1 MKETYKVKV
10 PKHIK
15 VGDPWYFKQYSG
27 SELERLTVDNDIP
40 SHLTEAR
47 VTLEAEPC
55 KEMPELTLLDM
66 TLYIAPKQTIDTYL
80 SGMMYP
86 SQEIKPKEIGVDTA
100 RYILAIGDKSQT
112 VYTGADGGW
121 GCYSEFKHKDG
132 NNKLFDAIILQVG
145 LSSDFDDMDSMR
157 KRLHEMF
164 ADVEQI
170 ENFEVPDEDES
181 EDESM
186 NIGGMNQ

>member
-15 VGDPWYFKQYSG
+15 VGDPWYFQMYSG
-27 SELERLTVDNDIP
+27 DKLERLTVDKDIP

-55 KEMPELTLLDM
+55 DDMPQITLLDM
-66 TLYIAPKQTIDTYL
+66 TLYVAPKQTIDTYL
-80 SGMMYP
+80 GDMMYP
-86 SQEIKPKEIGVDTA
+86 AQEIMPKQIGVDTA
-100 RYILAIGDKSQT
+100 RYELSIDKYNET

-121 GCYSEFKHKDG
+121 GCYSELKHRNG
-132 NNKLFDAIILQVG
+132 TNKLFDAIILQLG
-145 LSSDFDDMDSMR
+145 FNCDFDDMESMR

-164 ADVEQI
+164 EDVEQI
-170 ENFEVPDEDES
+170 ENFTVPDEDEG
-181 EDESM
+181 ENEEIDM
-186 NIGGMNQ
+186 GGISQ

>member
-40 SHLTEAR
+40 SHLSEAR

-55 KEMPELTLLDM
+55 EDMPELTLLDM

-86 SQEIKPKEIGVDTA
+86 AQEITPKEIGVDTA
-100 RYILAIGDKSQT
+100 RYTLAIDEKSKT
-112 VYTGADGGW
+112 IYTGADGGW
-121 GCYSEFKHKDG
+121 GCYSSFKHKNG

-145 LSSDFDDMDSMR
+145 FSSDFDDMESMR
-157 KRLHEMF
+157 KCLREMF
-164 ADVEQI
+164 EDVEQI
-170 ENFEVPDEDES
+170 ENFEVPDEDEGQN
-181 EDESM
+181 EGIEL
-186 NIGGMNQ
+186 GGM

>member
-15 VGDPWYFKQYSG
+15 VGDPWYFEKYNG
-27 SELERLTVDNDIP
+27 DKLKRLTVDEDIP

-55 KEMPELTLLDM
+55 EEMPQLTLLDM

-80 SGMMYP
+80 SGVMYP
-86 SQEIKPKEIGVDTA
+86 TQEITPKEIGVDTA
-100 RYILAIGDKSQT
+100 RYILAIDKNSET
-112 VYTGADGGW
+112 VYTGGDGGW
-121 GCYSEFKHKDG
+121 SCYSKLKQTAG

-145 LSSDFDDMDSMR
+145 FSCDFDDMESMR
-157 KRLHEMF
+157 KRLYEMF
-164 ADVEQI
+164 EDVEQI
-170 ENFEVPDEDES
+170 ENFAVPDEDEG
-181 EDESM
+181 EDEEI
-186 NIGGMNQ
+186 NIGGISQ